1 MPAKITCSIPARY
14 WTTNMPIDTHH
25 HWTDGLFVMTCKVC
39 GKTFDLFYEAV
50 NHVES
55 HPKPKKEDKNDE
67 S

>member
-1 MPAKITCSIPARY
+1 MPDK
-14 WTTNMPIDTHH
+14 PIHH
-25 HWTDGLFVMTCKVC
+25 HWTDGLFEMTCKVC